1 MLNISSKSN
10 QFERDAKRNRT
21 GYKSK
26 HDELL
31 LLKRPTILSKSRAD
45 VDKPI
50 LKTPTHANKDE
61 NLKPVSKSESYTN
74 GFNKH
79 NHSRHETDLPKLVLK
94 PANQQ
99 QAPKPIIIQMPVTSS
114 PKDPVSIYNT
124 SIKQRLSIPCM
135 KSPCKL
141 LDENLQLIDTLDQYL
156 SDMNENYTVIG
167 VLGKCGVGKSTVM
180 SLLSGL
186 DTNTFKSSVSE
197 SETAKHKTNGI
208 ECYVTSERTILLD
221 VQPLLSASVL
231 DKNIN
236 LSEQSKKTLDLKYHE
251 NNVHMQS
258 IELACFCLSV
268 CNVVILMEDWFFDPN
283 LITLIH
289 TAEMLLPNM
298 TEYDQAYK
306 HETHLIYC
314 LNKCNSLSPIDLKM
328 MKSVYE
334 NFMKDSKLIVKG
346 SLHSDINSLSNPCF
360 LKTKRTQ
367 KDSSNDVNFVVLP
380 FNDCQETCKYFSR
393 FFFQFFFCYS

>member
-1 MLNISSKSN
+1 MLNVSSKSN
-10 QFERDAKRNRT
+10 QFEREGRRNRS
-21 GYKSK
+21 YKTK

-50 LKTPTHANKDE
+50 PKTTTHANKDE
-61 NLKPVSKSESYTN
+61 NFKPVSKSESYTN
-74 GFNKH
+74 GFSKTIGRPE
-79 NHSRHETDLPKLVLK
+79 SDLPKLVLK

-99 QAPKPIIIQMPVTSS
+99 QAPKPVIIQQPVTAH
-114 PKDPVSIYNT
+114 KDPVSLYNA
-124 SIKQRLSIPCM
+124 SIKQRLNIPCM
-135 KSPCKL
+135 KNSCKL
-141 LDENLQLIDTLDQYL
+141 LDENLQLIDTLDHYL

-180 SLLSGL
+180 SLLSGC
-186 DTNTFKSSVSE
+186 DKNTFKSSTSE
-197 SETAKHKTNGI
+197 SEIAKHKTNGI
-208 ECYVTSERTILLD
+208 DCYVTSERTILLD

-298 TEYDQAYK
+298 TEYDQARK
-306 HETHLIYC
+306 HDTHLIYC

-328 MKSVYE
+328 MKSVYQ

-360 LKTKRTQ
+360 LKTRRAAL

-380 FNDCQETCKYFSR
+380 FNDSQETCNYFCLDVN
-393 FFFQFFFCYS
+393 FFFLNSGLF